1 MMKFIKDNIGPTLII
16 LFASALVIMAAWPV
30 ENSAW
35 AEGIRNQPDSHGPEG
50 GEGESGEGG
59 EGGEEEGAPGGIAMI
74 FLPMVKVAILMGI
87 GGLLTALGLFIAG
100 RVAGNRKQVPESGG

>member
-1 MMKFIKDNIGPTLII
+1 MMKLIKENIGPTLII

-35 AEGIRNQPDSHGPEG
+35 AEGIRNQPDHHGPEG
-50 GEGESGEGG
+50 GDHDYEGEHEGEGG
-59 EGGEEEGAPGGIAMI
+59 PGGIAMI

>member
-1 MMKFIKDNIGPTLII
+1 MMKLIKENIGPTLII

-35 AEGIRNQPDSHGPEG
+35 AEGIRNQPDHHGPEG
-50 GEGESGEGG
+50 GNHDHEGEHEGG
-59 EGGEEEGAPGGIAMI
+59 PRGIAMI

>member
-1 MMKFIKDNIGPTLII
+1 MMKLIKENIGPTLII

-35 AEGIRNQPDSHGPEG
+35 AEEIRSQPDHHGPEG
-50 GEGESGEGG
+50 ERGEGG
-59 EGGEEEGAPGGIAMI
+59 EREGPPGGIAMI

-87 GGLLTALGLFIAG
+87 GGLFTAIGLFIAR
-100 RVAGNRKQVPESGG
+100 RVAGDRKQVPESGG

>member
-1 MMKFIKDNIGPTLII
+1 MKLIKENLGPTLII

-35 AEGIRNQPDSHGPEG
+35 AEGIRSQPDHHGPEG
-50 GEGESGEGG
+50 GEGERHEGG
-59 EGGEEEGAPGGIAMI
+59 EREGPPGGIAMI

-87 GGLLTALGLFIAG
+87 GGLFTALGLFIAG

>member
-1 MMKFIKDNIGPTLII
+1 MMKLIKENIGPTLII

-35 AEGIRNQPDSHGPEG
+35 AEGIRTQPDHHGPEG
-50 GEGESGEGG
+50 GEHDHEGEGRPG
-59 EGGEEEGAPGGIAMI
+59 PEGRPGGIAMI

-100 RVAGNRKQVPESGG
+100 RIAGNRKQVPESGG